1 LRALDPKELDVPLS
15 LWKLLAP
22 PEPDLDDA
30 ERFKSSADYLFSPQD
45 GARAVSEIVVGGL
58 LDAQRMERLVVIGHQ
73 EADGLAPSE
82 VVAALIKAA
91 FSESVANGSK
101 RERDLGDAVQAQVAE
116 GLMLLSTNPDASP
129 EVQSTALAGVTEVG
143 KTLKPRSDA
152 AARRLSREIELF
164 LSNPQQNV
172 PKLKPS
178 GAPPGPPV

>member
-1 LRALDPKELDVPLS
+1 
-15 LWKLLAP
+15 
-22 PEPDLDDA
+22 LDDA
-30 ERFKSSADYLFSPQD
+30 ERFNSSADYLFSPQD

-58 LDAQRMERLVVIGHQ
+58 LDAQRMERLVVIAHQ
-73 EADGLAPSE
+73 EADGVAPSE

-101 RERDLGDAVQAQVAE
+101 RERDLGDAVQARVAE

-129 EVQSTALAGVTEVG
+129 EVQSTALAGVTEVR
-143 KTLKPRSDA
+143 KTLKLRSDA
-152 AARRLSREIELF
+152 AAQRLSREIELF